1 MNNKKIAVILAV
13 RYNSTR
19 LPKKCL
25 LPLAGEATIIEL
37 IVKRL
42 KKSNTID
49 DIIIATTDESY
60 TYLKEIIEK
69 LNCNFYIGDEENVL
83 SRYVEAAEKYDVD
96 IIVRAT
102 GDNPLVSVKALD
114 LIVEHHKRTNA
125 DLSHYDKLPYGSGV
139 EVINYDALKYA
150 SDNSKDMFEKEHITQ
165 YIYRNSDKFNIEFP
179 LTPDSFNNEKL
190 HTTVDTKEDYENVK
204 KIFEKYNNDI
214 YLEIDTI
221 IKDLR

>member
-1 MNNKKIAVILAV
+1 MDDKKIAVILAV

-25 LPLAGEATIIEL
+25 LPLAGEASIIEL

-42 KKSNTID
+42 KKSRTIND
-49 DIIIATTDESY
+49 LIIATTSDSY
-60 TYLKEIIEK
+60 IYLKEIIEK

-83 SRYVEAAEKYDVD
+83 ARYVEAAEKYGVD

-114 LIVEHHKRTNA
+114 LIVAHHKKTNA

-139 EVINYDALKYA
+139 EVINYNALKYA

-165 YIYRNSDKFNIEFP
+165 YIYRNPDKFNIEFP
-179 LTPDSFNNEKL
+179 LAPDSFNCETL
-190 HTTVDTKEDYENVK
+190 HTTVDTEVDYQNVQ
-204 KIFEKYNNDI
+204 KIFERYNNNI

-221 IKDLR
+221 IKDLK